1 MRLVTMDVHSDTCTA
16 GIFHGKGGQMFQIK
30 EQVIPTT
37 IPDLKEFL
45 SSVPGK
51 PVLVIEEGPL
61 ASWLKRHLQHLVRKF
76 IVTNPRRN
84 ALVYSDADKDDSQ
97 DPKNLATIYATKAY
111 KEVYHTDDLTRQ
123 QFKDLV
129 LHYHD
134 HTKISASVKSK
145 IKALFRAYGIRPQG
159 DAILR
164 CPDQWIKKLA
174 QETDPSIARDLIA
187 LLDGNEFIRS
197 RIIKQIRNY
206 SYRYPVIERFQDIPG
221 IGLII
226 SCSFFTIIDTP
237 WRFKSLPAV
246 QKYCGLAVVN
256 KSSNGKWLSRP
267 GLNKD
272 CNHILKSMMLT
283 GAHNAVR
290 GKNVLAEYYKYHC
303 SRGISST
310 AAKNHTARKMVQ
322 IMMSMWKHDTFF
334 DPEKVHICK

>member
-1 MRLVTMDVHSDTCTA
+1 MRLVTMDVHSNTCTA

-37 IPDLKEFL
+37 IPDLKNFL
-45 SSVPGK
+45 SSIPGK

-159 DAILR
+159 DAILAY
-164 CPDQWIKKLA
+164 PDQWIKKLA
-174 QETDPSIARDLIA
+174 LETDPSIARDLLA
-187 LLDGNEFIRS
+187 LLDGNEHIRS
-197 RIIKQIRNY
+197 RIIKQMRTQ
-206 SYRYPVIERFQDIPG
+206 SCRYPVIKCFQDIPG

-272 CNHILKSMMLT
+272 CNRILKSMMLT
-283 GAHNAVR
+283 AAHNAVR
-290 GKNVLAEYYKYHC
+290 GNNVLADYYKHHC

-310 AAKNHTARKMVQ
+310 AAKNHTARKLVQ

-334 DPEKVHICK
+334 DPEKVPVCK